1 MQQATIIPKIS
12 AWEYFNGPFDFNTCP
27 LAPVGFRVLILT
39 KPATRKSWD
48 FRSKQGFYMGPALD
62 HYRCYKLVK
71 SETKQKVISATVEF
85 SHAFLQIPAVFVD
98 DKVINGLQMMASVQ
112 QNAPLPRYPAINW
125 MQLRRSDHSLKS
137 AKQ

>member
-1 MQQATIIPKIS
+1 MQQATIIPTIS
-12 AWEYFNGPFDFNTCP
+12 TWEYFNGPFDFNTSP
-27 LAPVGFRVLILT
+27 LAPVGFRVLIHT

-85 SHAFLQIPAVFVD
+85 RHAFLQIPAVFVD
-98 DKVINGLQMMASVQ
+98 DKVINGLQMMAGVQ
-112 QNAPLPRYPAINW
+112 QKCAPPPISSN
-125 MQLRRSDHSLKS
+125 
-137 AKQ
+137 